1 MVEPQFVELL
11 TKDLIEGLTSAEKQE
26 FDLLLQKNPLYKKQS
41 AIIREYWDS
50 NKIEYKTSAANFNKL
65 MDVIRLTE
73 QSGNEDSEDDKGER
87 APNIWPAVLKY
98 AAVLVLGATLFL
110 WYLSA
115 RPDKETSI
123 AINWQNNTTAPR
135 VKRKLVLSDST
146 IVTLNSGTTLSYPLS
161 FGDKNREVYLNG
173 EAFFEVHK
181 DPKHPFI
188 IHTKKMNV
196 RVLGTVF
203 NIKSFDDASQ
213 SETSLIEGSIE
224 VTLNDR
230 KADRI
235 ILKPKEKLIV
245 ENNLPSLTQ
254 LNKPRG
260 RNIEAVI
267 EGTQYSLTNLTYIPS
282 IDSAAVET
290 LWLKNKLVF
299 KNEDFEAIAA
309 DMERWYGIQ
318 IVFENS
324 ALKNLR
330 FTGTFERKTTVLA
343 AFESLRAASPFHF
356 KKKDLTFYISK
367 KMPMRKE

>member
-1 MVEPQFVELL
+1 MVEPRFVELL
-11 TKDLIEGLTSAEKQE
+11 TKELTEELTPAEQQE
-26 FDLLLQKNPLYKKQS
+26 LVLLMQQNTSYKKQS
-41 AIIREYWDS
+41 AIIKQYWNA
-50 NKIEYKTSAANFNKL
+50 NKTEYKASAANFNKL
-65 MDVIRLTE
+65 MDVIHLTE
-73 QSGNEDSEDDKGER
+73 QSGNVDSEDDNEK
-87 APNIWPAVLKY
+87 APRKLWPAVLKY
-98 AAVLVLGATLFL
+98 AAVLVLGTTLFL

-115 RPDKETSI
+115 RTAKETSI
-123 AINWQNNTTAPR
+123 ARNWQNSTTAPK

-161 FGDKNREVYLNG
+161 FGDKIREVYLNG

-181 DPKHPFI
+181 DRKHPFI

-203 NIKSFDDASQ
+203 NIKSYDDASQ

-245 ENNLPSLTQ
+245 ENNLPSQIQ

-260 RNIEAVI
+260 RNINAVI
-267 EGTQYSLTNLTYIPS
+267 EGTQYSLTNLTYLPN

-299 KNEDFEAIAA
+299 KNEDFETIAA
-309 DMERWYGIQ
+309 DMERWYGVQ
-318 IVFENS
+318 IIFKDNE
-324 ALKNLR
+324 LKNLR
-330 FTGTFERKTTVLA
+330 FTGTFEKKTTVLS
-343 AFESLRAASPFHF
+343 AFMSLREAEPFQF
-356 KKKDLTFYISK
+356 KKKDLTFYITK
-367 KMPMRKE
+367 

>member
-1 MVEPQFVELL
+1 MVEPRFVELL
-11 TKDLIEGLTSAEKQE
+11 TKELTEELTHVEKQE
-26 FDLLLQKNPLYKKQS
+26 LVLLMQQSQLYKKQS
-41 AIIREYWDS
+41 GIIKEYWNS
-50 NKIEYKTSAANFNKL
+50 NKTEYKTSAANFNKL
-65 MDVIRLTE
+65 MDVIRITE
-73 QSGNEDSEDDKGER
+73 QSGNMHSEGDNEGRPRKL
-87 APNIWPAVLKY
+87 WPALLKY
-98 AAVLVLGATLFL
+98 AAVLVLGAALFL

-115 RPDKETSI
+115 RPGKENTI
-123 AINWQNNTTAPR
+123 AINWQNSTTAPT

-181 DPKHPFI
+181 DRAHPFI

-196 RVLGTVF
+196 KVLGTVF
-203 NIKSFDDASQ
+203 NIKSYDDAPQ

-245 ENNLPSLTQ
+245 ENNLPSQIQ
-254 LNKPRG
+254 LNKPHG
-260 RNIEAVI
+260 HNIDAVI
-267 EGTQYSLTNLTYIPS
+267 EGTQYSLTNLTYIPT

-299 KNEDFEAIAA
+299 KNEDFETIAA

-318 IVFENS
+318 IIFEHND
-324 ALKNLR
+324 LKNLR
-330 FTGTFERKTTVLA
+330 FTGTFERKTAALA
-343 AFESLRAASPFHF
+343 AFKSLRVAEPFHF
-356 KKKDLTFYISK
+356 KEKGLTFYISK
-367 KMPMRKE
+367 